1 MRPIPEPDSILVH
14 LPNWLGDVVMATPA
28 LRALRARYPHAHI
41 TWTGRSGC
49 CSVLEGLPHADQI
62 VPLSARPGPL
72 DMLRLARALPARP
85 DLGIAFPHS
94 ARAALALLAVG
105 CRVRLGYD
113 RGGRSK
119 LLTHAVPPHRES
131 GRIAPIYM
139 AREYLDLLAPLG
151 VADDDAGLELHADPA
166 LVRELRGR
174 MAPSRPVVGLAPGA
188 AFGISKRWLP
198 ERFAEVA
205 DRLTQECGAQCLLF
219 TGPGEEETRNAV
231 RRAAKQPLLDPQ
243 EGAPSVARLMA
254 GIAACDLLIG
264 NDSAPRHMAIAF
276 GIPVICV
283 MGPTSPRYTES
294 PWERGEVVR
303 IDVDCG
309 PCQKPT
315 CATDHRCMTGIPA
328 SRVYEAAR
336 KWLAVP

>member
-1 MRPIPEPDSILVH
+1 MRSIPEPNSILVH

-28 LRALRARYPHAHI
+28 LRALRTRYPQAHI
-41 TWTGRSGC
+41 TWAGRSAC
-49 CSVLEGLPHADQI
+49 CAVLEGLPHANQLH
-62 VPLSARPGPL
+62 PLSARSGPL
-72 DMLRLARALPARP
+72 DMLRLGSVLQGRP

-94 ARAALALLAVG
+94 ARAALTLLAAR
-105 CRVRLGYD
+105 CRTRLGYD

-119 LLTHAVPPHRES
+119 LLTHAVPPHREH
-131 GRIAPIYM
+131 GKIAPVYM

-188 AFGISKRWLP
+188 AFGGSKRWLP

-205 DRLTQECGAQCLLF
+205 DRLTRECGAQCLLF
-219 TGPGEEETRNAV
+219 TGPGEEDTRNAV
-231 RRAAKQPLLDPQ
+231 RKAARQPLLDPQ
-243 EGAPSVARLMA
+243 EGAPSVPRLKA

-294 PWERGEVVR
+294 PWERGEVLR

-309 PCQKPT
+309 PCQKPV
-315 CATDHRCMTGIPA
+315 CVTDHRCMTGIPV

>member
-1 MRPIPEPDSILVH
+1 MPPIPEPAHILVH

-28 LRALRARYPHAHI
+28 LRALRRRYPNAHI
-41 TWTGRSGC
+41 TWTGRGGC
-49 CSVLEGLPHADQI
+49 CAVLEGLPHADQLH
-62 VPLSARPGPL
+62 PLSARPGPL
-72 DMLRLARALPARP
+72 EMLRLARALPARP

-94 ARAALALLAVG
+94 ARAALALLAAG
-105 CRVRLGYD
+105 CRARLGYD

-131 GRIAPIYM
+131 GAIAPIYM

-151 VADDDAGLELHADPA
+151 VASDEAGLELHADPA
-166 LVRELRGR
+166 LVRDLRGR
-174 MAPSRPVVGLAPGA
+174 FAPSRPVVGLAPGA
-188 AFGISKRWLP
+188 AFGASKRWLP

-205 DRLTQECGAQCLLF
+205 DRLTCECGAQCLLF

-231 RRAAKQPLLDPQ
+231 RMAAQAPLLDPQ
-243 EGAPSVARLMA
+243 EGAPSVSRLKA
-254 GIAACDLLIG
+254 GIAVCDLLIG

-276 GIPVICV
+276 GVPVICV

-294 PWERGEVVR
+294 PWERGEVIR

-315 CATDHRCMTGIPA
+315 CVTDHRCMTGIPA
-328 SRVYEAAR
+328 SRVYDAAR